1 VAQSFSR
8 ILNPKYFSIEGSHSV
23 FQKMVVEIVEV
34 VEEHYSDHMVDTK
47 A

>member
-8 ILNPKYFSIEGSHSV
+8 ILNPKHFAIEGSHSV
-23 FQKMVVEIVEV
+23 FQKTVVEIVEV
-34 VEEHYSDHMVDTK
+34 VKEHYFVHMVDTK